1 MSLFARKSIS
11 ELQRDAAASGAGT
24 LKRSLSATNLV
35 MIGIGGIIGAG
46 IFVLTGHAAASHAG
60 PAVVLSF
67 VISAITCGL
76 AGLCY
81 SEMAAAVPVAG
92 SAYTY
97 SYATLGEL
105 MAWIIGWDLVLEY
118 GVGAVTVAV
127 GWAGY
132 LKGFL
137 EGFGVHISNAW
148 SSAPVSWVL
157 EPATGAYHFVG
168 TGAVINLPAML
179 VVAAVTLIL
188 TIGIEES
195 AKVNAAF
202 VVLKVTI
209 VVIFIA
215 VGLGHVVHANWITVA
230 NPQGLFIPPNTGVGQ
245 FGWEG
250 IVRASG
256 VVFFAYIGFDAV
268 STAAQESK
276 NPQRDMPIGILG
288 SLAICTVL
296 YILVAY
302 VLTGVVPYDQLNV
315 AQPIA
320 KGIDAMGLPWLA
332 PFIKFGAIL
341 GLSSVILVL
350 MLGQTRVFYSMSKD
364 GLLPQSFGKVHERFQ
379 TPARITL
386 VTGMLVMVAAGLAP
400 IELVGELCSI
410 GTLFAFALVCI
421 GVMALR
427 KLDPDLHRPFRT
439 PLIWFVG
446 PAGALASFYLMS
458 SLPLDT
464 WIRLIVWMAIGIV
477 VYFSYGRANARRI
490 REKRVSTYN
499 SPIKPTYLIIAVLV
513 ALLIGQTFY
522 IFKKNHE
529 VIAPIIRSLGSAVNE
544 TPTNHFVTEDRTS
557 TQPSSPSN
565 CNKQCCSTR
574 KERFEPNT
582 ASSPDQRT
590 LF

>member
-1 MSLFARKSIS
+1 MSIFTKKNVT
-11 ELQRDAAASGAGT
+11 ELHREAALTGTGT

-35 MIGIGGIIGAG
+35 LIGIGGIIGAG
-46 IFVLTGHAAASHAG
+46 IFVLTGHAAADHAG
-60 PAVVLSF
+60 PAIVISF
-67 VISAITCGL
+67 VISAITCAL

-105 MAWIIGWDLVLEY
+105 MAWIIGWDLILEY

-127 GWAGY
+127 GWSGY

-137 EGFGVHISNAW
+137 EGFGLQIPAAW
-148 SSAPVSWVL
+148 ASAPVNYVL
-157 EPATGAYHFVG
+157 DSTTGAYHFVS
-168 TGAVINLPAML
+168 TGALINFPAML
-179 VVAAVTLIL
+179 VVAAVTIIL
-188 TIGIEES
+188 TVGIEES
-195 AKVNAAF
+195 ARVNAAF

-209 VVIFIA
+209 VVMFIA
-215 VGLGHVVHANWITVA
+215 VGLGHVAHANWITAA

-245 FGWEG
+245 FGWDG

-350 MLGQTRVFYSMSKD
+350 MLGQTRVFFSMCKD
-364 GLLPQSFGKVHERFQ
+364 GLLPVNFGKIHPRFQ

-386 VTGMLVMVAAGLAP
+386 VTGMIVMVAAGLAP
-400 IELVGELCSI
+400 IGLVGELCSI
-410 GTLFAFALVCI
+410 GTLFAFALVCL

-427 KLDPDLHRPFRT
+427 KTNPELHRPFRT
-439 PLIWFVG
+439 PMIWFVG
-446 PAGALASFYLMS
+446 PAGAAASFYLMY

-464 WIRLIVWMAIGIV
+464 WIRLAVWMIAGVIL
-477 VYFSYGRANARRI
+477 YFCYGKANA
-490 REKRVSTYN
+490 ERVRNQKGIS
-499 SPIKPTYLIIAVLV
+499 
-513 ALLIGQTFY
+513 
-522 IFKKNHE
+522 
-529 VIAPIIRSLGSAVNE
+529 
-544 TPTNHFVTEDRTS
+544 
-557 TQPSSPSN
+557 
-565 CNKQCCSTR
+565 
-574 KERFEPNT
+574 
-582 ASSPDQRT
+582 
-590 LF
+590 

>member
-1 MSLFARKSIS
+1 MSLFARKGIPA
-11 ELQRDAAASGAGT
+11 LQREAAATGDGT

-67 VISAITCGL
+67 VISAITCAL

-132 LKGFL
+132 LNGFL
-137 EGFGVHISNAW
+137 EGFGIHIPAAYA
-148 SSAPVSWVL
+148 SAPFDWAADKV
-157 EPATGAYHFVG
+157 THIDHFVS
-168 TGAVINLPAML
+168 TGAVVNLPAML
-179 VVAAVTLIL
+179 VVALVTALL
-188 TIGIEES
+188 VVGIETS

-202 VVLKVTI
+202 VVLKVSI
-209 VVIFIA
+209 VVLFIA
-215 VGLGHVVHANWITVA
+215 VGLGHVLHSNWVTVA
-230 NPQGLFIPPNTGVGQ
+230 NPEGLFIPPNLGAGQ
-245 FGWEG
+245 FGWDG

-276 NPQRDMPIGILG
+276 NPQRDMPIGMLG

-350 MLGQTRVFYSMSKD
+350 MLGQTRVFFSMSKD
-364 GLLPQSFGKVHERFQ
+364 GLLPVSFGKVHAKFR

-386 VTGMLVMVAAGLAP
+386 VTGMAIMVAAGLAP
-400 IELVGELCSI
+400 IGLVGELCSI
-410 GTLFAFALVCI
+410 GTLFAFALVCL

-427 KLDPDLHRPFRT
+427 LINPDLHRPFRT
-439 PLIWFVG
+439 PFIWIVG
-446 PAGALASFYLMS
+446 PAGALASFYLMWA
-458 SLPLDT
+458 LPADT
-464 WIRLIVWMAIGIV
+464 WIRLIVWMAIGLVI
-477 VYFSYGRANARRI
+477 YFVYGRRNAA
-490 REKRVSTYN
+490 RVR
-499 SPIKPTYLIIAVLV
+499 A
-513 ALLIGQTFY
+513 
-522 IFKKNHE
+522 
-529 VIAPIIRSLGSAVNE
+529 
-544 TPTNHFVTEDRTS
+544 
-557 TQPSSPSN
+557 
-565 CNKQCCSTR
+565 
-574 KERFEPNT
+574 ERGEEI
-582 ASSPDQRT
+582 
-590 LF
+590 

>member
-1 MSLFARKSIS
+1 MSIFTKKSIT
-11 ELQRDAAASGAGT
+11 ELHREAALTGNET
-24 LKRSLSATNLV
+24 LKRSLSRYNLV

-46 IFVLTGHAAASHAG
+46 IFVLTGHAAAAHAG
-60 PAVVLSF
+60 PAVVISF
-67 VISAITCGL
+67 ILSAITCGL

-81 SEMAAAVPVAG
+81 SEMAAAVPVSG

-127 GWAGY
+127 GWSGY
-132 LKGFL
+132 LNGFL
-137 EGFGVHISNAW
+137 DGFGLAIPAAW
-148 SSAPVSWVL
+148 ASAPVNWVL
-157 EPATGAYHFVG
+157 DATTGAYHFVG

-179 VVAAVTLIL
+179 VVAAVTAIL

-195 AKVNAAF
+195 ARVNAAF

-209 VVIFIA
+209 IVMFIA
-215 VGLGHVVHANWITVA
+215 VGFGHVAHSNWVTAN
-230 NPQGLFIPPNTGVGQ
+230 NPAGLFIPPQMGVGQ
-245 FGWEG
+245 FGWDG

-350 MLGQTRVFYSMSKD
+350 MLGQTRVFFAMSKD
-364 GLLPQSFGKVHERFQ
+364 GLLPVNFGKIHPRFQ

-386 VTGMLVMVAAGLAP
+386 VTGMVVMVAAGLAP
-400 IELVGELCSI
+400 IGLVGELCSI
-410 GTLFAFALVCI
+410 GTLFAFALVCL
-421 GVMALR
+421 GVMVLR
-427 KLDPDLHRPFRT
+427 KVNPELHRPFRT
-439 PLIWFVG
+439 PFIWFVG
-446 PAGALASFYLMS
+446 PAGAAACFYLMY

-464 WIRLIVWMAIGIV
+464 WIRLGIWMAIGLVIYF
-477 VYFSYGRANARRI
+477 VYGKRNAEHI
-490 REKRVSTYN
+490 RN
-499 SPIKPTYLIIAVLV
+499 
-513 ALLIGQTFY
+513 
-522 IFKKNHE
+522 
-529 VIAPIIRSLGSAVNE
+529 
-544 TPTNHFVTEDRTS
+544 
-557 TQPSSPSN
+557 
-565 CNKQCCSTR
+565 NKVQ
-574 KERFEPNT
+574 
-582 ASSPDQRT
+582 
-590 LF
+590 L

>member
-1 MSLFARKSIS
+1 MSLFTRKNIQ
-11 ELQRDAAASGAGT
+11 ELQAQASATGEGT
-24 LKRSLSATNLV
+24 LKRSLSATNLT

-46 IFVLTGHAAASHAG
+46 IFVLTGHAAATYAG

-67 VISAITCGL
+67 VISAITCAL

-81 SEMAAAVPVAG
+81 SEMASAVPVSG

-97 SYATLGEL
+97 AYATLGEL

-137 EGFGVHISNAW
+137 EGFGIHVAQAY
-148 SSAPVSWVL
+148 SSAPFDWIQDK
-157 EPATGAYHFVG
+157 ATHAHHFVS
-168 TGAVINLPAML
+168 TGAVVNLPAML
-179 VVAAVTLIL
+179 IVALVTALL
-188 TIGIEES
+188 VIGIETS
-195 AKVNAAF
+195 ARVNAAF
-202 VVLKVTI
+202 VVLKVSII
-209 VVIFIA
+209 VLFIA
-215 VGLGHVVHANWITVA
+215 LGLGHVLHSNWVTVG
-230 NPQGLFIPPNTGVGQ
+230 NPEGLFIPPQTGPGQ

-250 IVRASG
+250 IIRASG

-276 NPQRDMPIGILG
+276 NPQRDMPIGMLG

-332 PFIKFGAIL
+332 PFIKLGAIL

-350 MLGQTRVFYSMSKD
+350 MLGQTRVFFAMSKD
-364 GLLPQSFGKVHERFQ
+364 GLLPVKFGQVHAKFR

-386 VTGMLVMVAAGLAP
+386 VTGMAIMVAAGLAP
-400 IELVGELCSI
+400 IGLVGELCSI
-410 GTLFAFALVCI
+410 GTLFAFAIVCL

-427 KLDPDLHRPFRT
+427 ILDPKLHRPFRT
-439 PLIWFVG
+439 PWIWLIG
-446 PAGALASFYLMS
+446 PAGAGASFWLMCA
-458 SLPLDT
+458 LPLDT
-464 WIRLIVWMAIGIV
+464 WIRLGVWMGIGL
-477 VYFSYGRANARRI
+477 VYYFVYGKRNAARVRA
-490 REKRVSTYN
+490 E
-499 SPIKPTYLIIAVLV
+499 
-513 ALLIGQTFY
+513 
-522 IFKKNHE
+522 
-529 VIAPIIRSLGSAVNE
+529 NE
-544 TPTNHFVTEDRTS
+544 GLHLNL
-557 TQPSSPSN
+557 PS
-565 CNKQCCSTR
+565 R
-574 KERFEPNT
+574 
-582 ASSPDQRT
+582 
-590 LF
+590 

>member
-1 MSLFARKSIS
+1 MSLFARKSIPA
-11 ELQRDAAASGAGT
+11 LQREAAATGDGT

-67 VISAITCGL
+67 VISAITCAL

-132 LKGFL
+132 LNGFL
-137 EGFGVHISNAW
+137 EGFGIHIPAAYA
-148 SSAPVSWVL
+148 SAPFDWV
-157 EPATGAYHFVG
+157 ADKVTHIDHFVS
-168 TGAVINLPAML
+168 TGAVVNLP
-179 VVAAVTLIL
+179 
-188 TIGIEES
+188 
-195 AKVNAAF
+195 
-202 VVLKVTI
+202 
-209 VVIFIA
+209 
-215 VGLGHVVHANWITVA
+215 
-230 NPQGLFIPPNTGVGQ
+230 
-245 FGWEG
+245 

-276 NPQRDMPIGILG
+276 NPQRDMPIGMLG

-350 MLGQTRVFYSMSKD
+350 MLGQTRVFFSMSKD
-364 GLLPQSFGKVHERFQ
+364 GLLPVSFGKVHTKFR

-386 VTGMLVMVAAGLAP
+386 VTGMAIMVAAGLAP
-400 IELVGELCSI
+400 IGLVGELCSI
-410 GTLFAFALVCI
+410 GTLFAFALVCL

-427 KLDPDLHRPFRT
+427 LINPDLHRP
-439 PLIWFVG
+439 
-446 PAGALASFYLMS
+446 
-458 SLPLDT
+458 
-464 WIRLIVWMAIGIV
+464 
-477 VYFSYGRANARRI
+477 
-490 REKRVSTYN
+490 
-499 SPIKPTYLIIAVLV
+499 
-513 ALLIGQTFY
+513 
-522 IFKKNHE
+522 
-529 VIAPIIRSLGSAVNE
+529 
-544 TPTNHFVTEDRTS
+544 
-557 TQPSSPSN
+557 
-565 CNKQCCSTR
+565 
-574 KERFEPNT
+574 
-582 ASSPDQRT
+582 
-590 LF
+590 

>member
-1 MSLFARKSIS
+1 MSLFARKSIAA
-11 ELQRDAAASGAGT
+11 LQTEAAATGEGT

-67 VISAITCGL
+67 VISAITCAL

-81 SEMAAAVPVAG
+81 SEMAAAVPVSG

-97 SYATLGEL
+97 AYATLGEL

-137 EGFGVHISNAW
+137 EGFGVKISEAYA
-148 SSAPVSWVL
+148 SAPFDWVTDKVTHV
-157 EPATGAYHFVG
+157 EHFVG
-168 TGAVINLPAML
+168 TGAVVNLPAML
-179 VVAAVTLIL
+179 IIALVTALLVV
-188 TIGIEES
+188 GIEAS

-202 VVLKVTI
+202 VVLKVSI
-209 VVIFIA
+209 VVLFIA
-215 VGLGHVVHANWITVA
+215 VGLGHVLHSNWVTAA
-230 NPQGLFIPPNTGVGQ
+230 NPQGLFIPPNLGVGQ
-245 FGWEG
+245 FGWDG
-250 IVRASG
+250 IIRASG

-276 NPQRDMPIGILG
+276 NPQRDMPIGMLG

-350 MLGQTRVFYSMSKD
+350 LLGQTRVFFSMSKD
-364 GLLPQSFGKVHERFQ
+364 GLLPVSFGKVHPKFR

-386 VTGMLVMVAAGLAP
+386 VTGMAIMVAAGLAP
-400 IELVGELCSI
+400 IGLVGELCSI
-410 GTLFAFALVCI
+410 GTLFAFALVCL

-427 KLDPDLHRPFRT
+427 IINPGLHRPFRT
-439 PLIWFVG
+439 PFIWVVG
-446 PAGALASFYLMS
+446 PAGAAASFYLMLA
-458 SLPLDT
+458 LPKDT
-464 WIRLIVWMAIGIV
+464 WIRLIVWMAIGLVI
-477 VYFSYGRANARRI
+477 YFAYGQRNAARVRGESERA
-490 REKRVSTYN
+490 K
-499 SPIKPTYLIIAVLV
+499 
-513 ALLIGQTFY
+513 
-522 IFKKNHE
+522 
-529 VIAPIIRSLGSAVNE
+529 
-544 TPTNHFVTEDRTS
+544 
-557 TQPSSPSN
+557 
-565 CNKQCCSTR
+565 
-574 KERFEPNT
+574 
-582 ASSPDQRT
+582 
-590 LF
+590 

>member
-1 MSLFARKSIS
+1 MSIFTKKSIN
-11 ELQRDAAASGAGT
+11 ELHNEAALTGNET

-35 MIGIGGIIGAG
+35 LIGIGGIIGAG
-46 IFVLTGHAAASHAG
+46 IFVLTGHAAAEHAG
-60 PAVVLSF
+60 PAIVISF
-67 VISAITCGL
+67 ILSAITCGL

-137 EGFGVHISNAW
+137 EGFGLHIPADW
-148 SSAPVSWVL
+148 ASAPVNWVL
-157 EPATGAYHFVG
+157 DTTTGAYHFVG

-179 VVAAVTLIL
+179 VVAAVTAIL

-195 AKVNAAF
+195 ARVNAAF

-209 VVIFIA
+209 VVMFIA
-215 VGLGHVVHANWITVA
+215 VGLGHVAHSNWVTLK
-230 NPQGLFIPPNTGVGQ
+230 NPEGLFIPPNLGVGQ
-245 FGWEG
+245 FGWDG

-350 MLGQTRVFYSMSKD
+350 MLGQTRVFFSMSKD
-364 GLLPQSFGKVHERFQ
+364 GLLPVNFSKIHPRFQ

-386 VTGMLVMVAAGLAP
+386 ITGMVIMVAAGLAP
-400 IELVGELCSI
+400 IGLVGELCSI
-410 GTLFAFALVCI
+410 GTLFAFALVCL
-421 GVMALR
+421 GVVALR
-427 KLDPDLHRPFRT
+427 YLNPDLHRPFRT
-439 PLIWFVG
+439 PFILFVG
-446 PAGALASFYLMS
+446 PAGAAASFYLMY
-458 SLPLDT
+458 SLPVDT
-464 WIRLIVWMAIGIV
+464 WIRLGVWMAIGLVI
-477 VYFSYGRANARRI
+477 YFLYGKQNAEKI
-490 REKRVSTYN
+490 RN
-499 SPIKPTYLIIAVLV
+499 
-513 ALLIGQTFY
+513 Q
-522 IFKKNHE
+522 
-529 VIAPIIRSLGSAVNE
+529 
-544 TPTNHFVTEDRTS
+544 
-557 TQPSSPSN
+557 
-565 CNKQCCSTR
+565 
-574 KERFEPNT
+574 KEI
-582 ASSPDQRT
+582 
-590 LF
+590 

>member
-1 MSLFARKSIS
+1 MSLFARKSIPA
-11 ELQRDAAASGAGT
+11 LQREAAATGDGT

-67 VISAITCGL
+67 VISAITCAL

-132 LKGFL
+132 LNGFL
-137 EGFGVHISNAW
+137 EGFGIHIPAAYA
-148 SSAPVSWVL
+148 SAPFDWV
-157 EPATGAYHFVG
+157 ADKVTHIDHFVS
-168 TGAVINLPAML
+168 TGAVVNLPAML
-179 VVAAVTLIL
+179 VVALVTALL
-188 TIGIEES
+188 VVGIETS

-202 VVLKVTI
+202 VVLKVSI
-209 VVIFIA
+209 VVLFIA
-215 VGLGHVVHANWITVA
+215 VGLGHVLHSNWVTVA
-230 NPQGLFIPPNTGVGQ
+230 NPEGLFIPPNLGAGQ
-245 FGWEG
+245 FGWDG

-276 NPQRDMPIGILG
+276 NPQRDMPIGMLG

-350 MLGQTRVFYSMSKD
+350 MLGQTRVFFSMSKD
-364 GLLPQSFGKVHERFQ
+364 GLLPVSFGKVHAKFR

-386 VTGMLVMVAAGLAP
+386 VTGMAIMVAAGLAP
-400 IELVGELCSI
+400 IGLVGELCSI
-410 GTLFAFALVCI
+410 GTLFAFALVCL

-427 KLDPDLHRPFRT
+427 LINPDLHRPFRT
-439 PLIWFVG
+439 PFIWIVG
-446 PAGALASFYLMS
+446 PAGAGASFYLMWA
-458 SLPLDT
+458 LPADT
-464 WIRLIVWMAIGIV
+464 WIRLIVWMAIGLVI
-477 VYFSYGRANARRI
+477 YFIYGQRNAARVRA
-490 REKRVSTYN
+490 
-499 SPIKPTYLIIAVLV
+499 
-513 ALLIGQTFY
+513 
-522 IFKKNHE
+522 
-529 VIAPIIRSLGSAVNE
+529 
-544 TPTNHFVTEDRTS
+544 
-557 TQPSSPSN
+557 
-565 CNKQCCSTR
+565 
-574 KERFEPNT
+574 ERGEEI
-582 ASSPDQRT
+582 
-590 LF
+590 

>member
-1 MSLFARKSIS
+1 MSIFTKKSITELHREAALTGS
-11 ELQRDAAASGAGT
+11 ET
-24 LKRSLSATNLV
+24 LKRSLSAYNLV

-46 IFVLTGHAAASHAG
+46 IFVLTGHAAADHAG
-60 PAVVLSF
+60 PAVVISF

-81 SEMAAAVPVAG
+81 SEMAAAVPVSG

-127 GWAGY
+127 GWSGY

-137 EGFGVHISNAW
+137 EGFGVAIPAAW
-148 SSAPVSWVL
+148 ASAPVDWIFD
-157 EPATGAYHFVG
+157 ATTKAFHFVG
-168 TGAVINLPAML
+168 TGAVINLPAMI
-179 VVAAVTLIL
+179 VVAAVTAIL

-195 AKVNAAF
+195 ARVNAAF

-209 VVIFIA
+209 VVMFIA
-215 VGLGHVVHANWITVA
+215 VGLGHVAHSNWVTVN
-230 NPQGLFIPPNTGVGQ
+230 NPNGLFIPPHLPAMLPGQ
-245 FGWEG
+245 FGWDG

-288 SLAICTVL
+288 SLVICTVL

-350 MLGQTRVFYSMSKD
+350 MLGQTRVFFAMSKD
-364 GLLPQSFGKVHERFQ
+364 GLLPVNFGKIHPRFQ

-386 VTGMLVMVAAGLAP
+386 VTGMVVMVAAGLAP
-400 IELVGELCSI
+400 IGLVGELCSI

-427 KLDPDLHRPFRT
+427 KLNPELHRPFRT
-439 PLIWFVG
+439 PFIWFVG
-446 PAGALASFYLMS
+446 PAGAAACFYLMY

-464 WIRLIVWMAIGIV
+464 WIRLGVWMAIGLV
-477 VYFSYGRANARRI
+477 VYFLYGKRNA
-490 REKRVSTYN
+490 E
-499 SPIKPTYLIIAVLV
+499 LV
-513 ALLIGQTFY
+513 R
-522 IFKKNHE
+522 N
-529 VIAPIIRSLGSAVNE
+529 
-544 TPTNHFVTEDRTS
+544 
-557 TQPSSPSN
+557 
-565 CNKQCCSTR
+565 NKAQ
-574 KERFEPNT
+574 
-582 ASSPDQRT
+582 
-590 LF
+590 

>member
-1 MSLFARKSIS
+1 MSLFTRKSITD
-11 ELQRDAAASGAGT
+11 LNRDATATGEFT

-46 IFVLTGHAAASHAG
+46 IFVLTGHAAASYAG

-67 VISAITCGL
+67 VISAITCAL

-81 SEMAAAVPVAG
+81 SEMAAAVPVSG

-97 SYATLGEL
+97 AYATLGEF

-137 EGFGVHISNAW
+137 EGFGIHIAHAY
-148 SSAPVSWVL
+148 SSAPFDWVL
-157 EPATGAYHFVG
+157 NKATHTEHFVS
-168 TGAVINLPAML
+168 TGAVVNLPAML
-179 VVAAVTLIL
+179 IVAFVTCLL
-188 TIGIEES
+188 VTGIETS
-195 AKVNAAF
+195 ARVNAAF
-202 VVLKVTI
+202 VVLKVAI
-209 VVIFIA
+209 VVLFIA
-215 VGLGHVVHANWITVA
+215 LGLGHVLHSNWVTAA
-230 NPQGLFIPPNTGVGQ
+230 NPDGLFIPPQTGPGQ

-276 NPQRDMPIGILG
+276 NPQRDMPIGMLG

-332 PFIKFGAIL
+332 PFIKLGAIL

-350 MLGQTRVFYSMSKD
+350 MLGQTRVFFSMSKD
-364 GLLPQSFGKVHERFQ
+364 GLLPVKFGQVHPKFR

-386 VTGMLVMVAAGLAP
+386 VTGMAIMVAAGLAP
-400 IELVGELCSI
+400 IGLVGELCSI
-410 GTLFAFALVCI
+410 GTLFAFAIVCL

-427 KLDPDLHRPFRT
+427 ILDPKLHRPFRT
-439 PLIWFVG
+439 PWIWLIG
-446 PAGALASFYLMS
+446 PAGAAASFYLMWA
-458 SLPLDT
+458 LPKDT
-464 WIRLIVWMAIGIV
+464 WIRLIVWMAIGLV
-477 VYFSYGRANARRI
+477 VYFIYG
-490 REKRVSTYN
+490 
-499 SPIKPTYLIIAVLV
+499 
-513 ALLIGQTFY
+513 
-522 IFKKNHE
+522 KKNAARVRAE
-529 VIAPIIRSLGSAVNE
+529 SQKS
-544 TPTNHFVTEDRTS
+544 
-557 TQPSSPSN
+557 
-565 CNKQCCSTR
+565 
-574 KERFEPNT
+574 
-582 ASSPDQRT
+582 DQT
-590 LF
+590 YITDV

>member
-1 MSLFARKSIS
+1 MSLFARKSIAA
-11 ELQRDAAASGAGT
+11 LQNEAASTGEGT

-46 IFVLTGHAAASHAG
+46 IFVLTGHAAATHAG

-67 VISAITCGL
+67 VISAITCAL

-81 SEMAAAVPVAG
+81 SEMAAAVPVSG

-137 EGFGVHISNAW
+137 EGFGIHIADAY
-148 SSAPVSWVL
+148 SSAPFDWV
-157 EPATGAYHFVG
+157 TDKVTHVDHFVR
-168 TGAVINLPAML
+168 TGAVVNLPAML
-179 VVAAVTLIL
+179 VVAVVTGLL
-188 TIGIEES
+188 VVGIEAS

-202 VVLKVTI
+202 VVLKVSI
-209 VVIFIA
+209 VVLFIA
-215 VGLGHVVHANWITVA
+215 LGVGHVLHSNWITVG
-230 NPQGLFIPPNTGVGQ
+230 NPQGLFIPPEIKAVSEGGKIITH
-245 FGWEG
+245 FGWDG
-250 IVRASG
+250 IIRASG

-276 NPQRDMPIGILG
+276 NPQRDMPIGMLG

-350 MLGQTRVFYSMSKD
+350 MLGQTRVFFSMSKD
-364 GLLPQSFGKVHERFQ
+364 GLLPVSFGQVHPKFR

-386 VTGMLVMVAAGLAP
+386 VTGMAIMVCAGLAP
-400 IELVGELCSI
+400 IGLVGELCSI
-410 GTLFAFALVCI
+410 GTLFAFALVCL

-427 KLDPDLHRPFRT
+427 VLDPGLHRPFRT
-439 PLIWFVG
+439 PFIWIVG
-446 PAGALASFYLMS
+446 PAGAAASFYLMLA
-458 SLPLDT
+458 LPADT
-464 WIRLIVWMAIGIV
+464 WIRLIVWMGIGMVI
-477 VYFSYGRANARRI
+477 YLAYGRRNAA
-490 REKRVSTYN
+490 RVRGE
-499 SPIKPTYLIIAVLV
+499 A
-513 ALLIGQTFY
+513 
-522 IFKKNHE
+522 
-529 VIAPIIRSLGSAVNE
+529 
-544 TPTNHFVTEDRTS
+544 
-557 TQPSSPSN
+557 
-565 CNKQCCSTR
+565 
-574 KERFEPNT
+574 
-582 ASSPDQRT
+582 
-590 LF
+590 